1 MHRDGGKDRR
11 NGFEGGRGG
20 GGRRGGPGG
29 AGGPGGPR
37 GGARFGGGKRDFN
50 RHSGSDKT
58 GIKATEKR
66 DGAGAHNWGKPLD
79 DFGAA
84 PEDELAMNGGS
95 AEHAGA
101 EPTGAEG
108 GSGGEAGT
116 GAEGGEGEG
125 KLGEDGEPK
134 VDEPVVKTLDEYK
147 REREE
152 KRLHTQF
159 NTRKANEGEDKSKWK
174 KTYVLKK
181 KEKTDEEEVEYEEI
195 EVVSGLSLSASFL
208 FPFLPLIKPARR
220 LVDFI
225 SMIHRCTVTY
235 GG

>member
-1 MHRDGGKDRR
+1 M
-11 NGFEGGRGG
+11 
-20 GGRRGGPGG
+20 
-29 AGGPGGPR
+29 
-37 GGARFGGGKRDFN
+37 
-50 RHSGSDKT
+50 
-58 GIKATEKR
+58 KATEKR

-79 DFGAA
+79 DFTAEG
-84 PEDELAMNGGS
+84 DELVNGAGG
-95 AEHAGA
+95 EPGA
-101 EPTGAEG
+101 ESAGTEGAHAEG
-108 GSGGEAGT
+108 GAAAEGAGEEGK
-116 GAEGGEGEG
+116 GGEGVEG
-125 KLGEDGEPK
+125 EAKGEEEPI
-134 VDEPVVKTLDEYK
+134 VKTLDEYK

-195 EVVSGLSLSASFL
+195 EVVSLRFVYILSI
-208 FPFLPLIKPARR
+208 LPLIKPAIR

-225 SMIHRCTVTY
+225 SMLEGCRVTY